1 MARKSPHS
9 RAIARIA
16 KMLVEQGHDMM
27 DNGQELQDM
36 HDDSDNE
43 YNEGRLRIL
52 AGMVIADVGQCIMLD
67 ARSEVMRREFA
78 SLERRIRQVVRQ
90 EAM

>member
-16 KMLVEQGHDMM
+16 KMLVEQGRDMM
-27 DNGQELQDM
+27 DNGRELQDM
-36 HDDSDNE
+36 HDDFD
-43 YNEGRLRIL
+43 NEGRLRIL
-52 AGMVIADVGQCIMLD
+52 AGMVVAEVGQCIMLD

-90 EAM
+90 EARGA